1 VRVARATIDPDNIAV
16 VLVGDRKVIEQP
28 VKALG
33 LGKII
38 LRTVDDVLGP
48 PPALE
53 EKKEK

>member
-1 VRVARATIDPDNIAV
+1 
-16 VLVGDRKVIEQP
+16 VIEQP

-38 LRTVDDVLGP
+38 FRTVDDVLGP